1 VRKIDLVKVFAKRYP
16 NLKRTL
22 LLARIN
28 ESPERFVG
36 RSMVIA
42 LYIAIGICVLLF
54 LFLSNSMGMKFF
66 AILPAIFFVG
76 YFFAFFFAMNMP
88 QGVIRRRQKDIDKE
102 VLFAGR
108 YLLVKME
115 SGTPLYNSLI
125 DASKSYGVAGKYFRE
140 IIDDISAGTTIEDAL
155 ENAREY
161 TSSEYFKK
169 IMWQLIAALKT
180 GTDVTISLRN
190 TLKSIAERQIIEI
203 KEYGKKLNALM
214 LFYMLAAIVV
224 PSLGITLAILVAS
237 FMNLTIPSMFF
248 MAILFFLALIQLFF
262 IMMVR
267 ASRPLMEL

>member
-1 VRKIDLVKVFAKRYP
+1 MTIDFVRMFANKYP
-16 NLKRTL
+16 GLKRTL
-22 LLARIN
+22 LIARIKD
-28 ESPERFVG
+28 SPERFVSRNIMLAVYFAIG
-36 RSMVIA
+36 FCMLGFLFFSKSMGA
-42 LYIAIGICVLLF
+42 KYIAAIPAVFIVGFF
-54 LFLSNSMGMKFF
+54 L
-66 AILPAIFFVG
+66 
-76 YFFAFFFAMNMP
+76 AFFFLMNTP
-88 QGVIRRRQKDIDKE
+88 QGVIRQRKKDIDKE

-140 IIDDISAGTTIEDAL
+140 IIDDISAGTNIEDAL
-155 ENAREY
+155 EHAREY

-180 GTDVTISLRN
+180 GTDVTVSLRN
-190 TLKSIAERQIIEI
+190 TLKSIADRQIIEI

-237 FMNLTIPSMFF
+237 FMNLNIPPIFF
-248 MAILFFLALIQLFF
+248 FAVLFFLSLIQLSF
-262 IMMVR
+262 ILLVR
-267 ASRPLMEL
+267 SSRPMMEL